1 MKHSIDQELGQLE
14 RELREPLRQAVLPP
28 PSPSETSALITALQP
43 EFDMLKAESASA
55 TLDFN
60 PQVEVPSLMKL
71 LWNQFRIYRKSLVLI
86 GSFVFLMMIL
96 LVDPK
101 QPMDS
106 LIIVGFEA
114 TSLFPVITPLLIM
127 ASMLFSSRTSD
138 RGMRNVESITPYPP
152 ALVMYSRMV
161 MVIGLVVGWALISS
175 IVVGMRVS
183 AEGAVTLPF
192 IPFLLRW
199 LGISLLVGGVL
210 MYVMFRKGIKMALF
224 FSAGIYIGWILI
236 ENFMILWSVQSKTA
250 LDTLML
256 ISGALLMLRAYYR
269 SRNMRVSSPDRRK

>member
-1 MKHSIDQELGQLE
+1 MKPSIDQELGQLE
-14 RELREPLRQAVLPP
+14 LELREPLRQAVLPP
-28 PSPSETSALITALQP
+28 PSPSETAALIAALQP
-43 EFDMLKAESASA
+43 EFDLLKTESAYA

-60 PQVEVPSLMKL
+60 PQVEAPSLMKL
-71 LWNQFRIYRKSLVLI
+71 LWNQFRIYRKSLILI

-101 QPMDS
+101 RPMDS
-106 LIIVGFEA
+106 IMLVGFEA
-114 TSLFPVITPLLIM
+114 TSLFPVFTPLLIM
-127 ASMLFSSRTSD
+127 VSMLFGSRTSD

-152 ALVMYSRMV
+152 ALVMYSRML

-175 IVVGMRVS
+175 IVVGLRVS

-192 IPFLLRW
+192 IPFLLQW

-224 FSAGIYIGWILI
+224 FSAVIYVGWFLI
-236 ENFMILWSVQSKTA
+236 EDFMPLLSMRSKSA

-256 ISGALLMLRAYYR
+256 ITGVLLILGSYYR
-269 SRNMRVSSPDRRK
+269 SRNMRVSSPGRRR